1 MGLDPS
7 SGLGNLM
14 QEMRLPDLP
23 EETEWVEVGRFGS
36 LAEAQLA
43 KSMLEAYGLNP
54 GIEGENSA
62 HILAGIDPT
71 MHGIIVH
78 VPAQEAEQ
86 ATQLLREGPPP
97 PVGGD
102 DVPTS

>member
-1 MGLDPS
+1 MPGFLQ
-7 SGLGNLM
+7 G
-14 QEMRLPDLP
+14 ERRLPDLP
-23 EETEWVEVGRFGS
+23 EETDWVEVGRYGS

-78 VPAQEAEQ
+78 VPVQEAEQ
-86 ATQLLREGPPP
+86 AALLLREQAPA
-97 PVGGD
+97 PVD
-102 DVPTS
+102 DNDTPAA

>member
-1 MGLDPS
+1 M
-7 SGLGNLM
+7 
-14 QEMRLPDLP
+14 PDLP
-23 EETEWVEVGRFGS
+23 EETEWVEVGRFS
-36 LAEAQLA
+36 TLAEAQLA
-43 KSMLEAYGLNP
+43 KGMLEAYGLTP

-71 MHGIIVH
+71 MHGVIVH

-86 ATQLLREGPPP
+86 AMLLLRESPPG

-102 DVPTS
+102 DVPES

>member
-1 MGLDPS
+1 
-7 SGLGNLM
+7 
-14 QEMRLPDLP
+14 MRETCLPDLP
-23 EETEWVEVGRFGS
+23 EETDWVEVGRFSS

-43 KSMLEAYGLNP
+43 KAMLEAYGLTP

-71 MHGIIVH
+71 MHGVILH
-78 VPAQEAEQ
+78 VPVQEAEQ
-86 ATQLLREGPPP
+86 ATQLLREQPPG

-102 DVPTS
+102 DVPES